1 MLAKVGAQPAGGL
14 MDTKQVVSN
23 RLAEWGMTLSN
34 AELDQLA
41 PAYQKLL
48 RWQGVLEAM
57 LRSRTIAEGINFPE
71 SEPIAIHALER
82 TISDGHQNSPSASA
96 KGAAVSEQKSA
107 VMRRTTSHDG
117 ELAYMAI
124 SDLAPRIQR
133 KELSPVELGKAILSR
148 VESLNP
154 RLNAYYTIFG
164 DELMSAARAA
174 ESDIVRGEYRG
185 PLHGI
190 PVGIKD
196 IYEYGRTT
204 CGSKPL
210 EDYVARGQATSVSK
224 LIENGALIVGKTAT
238 YEFAFGFPTNKSYF
252 KPTRNPWNLAYDA
265 GGSSSGT
272 ASSVAAGLA
281 YVGMGSCTGGS
292 IRWPAQCCNIVGL
305 KPSYGR
311 VSRAGVYPLAW
322 SLDHTG
328 PLARTVTDAALM
340 LQACA
345 GYDPSDPASANL
357 PVPEFTAQLGQDV
370 KGMRVGLP
378 RSLYDESCDPKVRE
392 PYEAAIKQFERLG
405 AELIELPSI
414 KLAQAQA
421 IAWPAIFA
429 ETAAIHADNVR
440 PRGQDYNP
448 HAKLY
453 VAFGLLVSGACY
465 LLASR
470 VRAQVRDDL
479 LRQLQTEVDVLMLP
493 TSGTQVP
500 RVPEDS
506 PGLSIISEEFPIY
519 TPIFNFTGL
528 PAIQVPCGF
537 DADGLPVGFQ
547 IAGKSFDEATVC
559 KVAFAYEQST
569 PWHTQHPK
577 L

>member
-1 MLAKVGAQPAGGL
+1 
-14 MDTKQVVSN
+14 MDAKQVIVTK
-23 RLAEWGMTLSN
+23 LAEWGLRLSD
-34 AELDQLA
+34 AEIEQLT
-41 PAYQKLL
+41 PAYEKLL
-48 RWQGVLEAM
+48 RWQAVLESM
-57 LRSRTIAEGINFPE
+57 LHSRKIAEGMNFPE
-71 SEPIAIHALER
+71 SEPITIHALDR
-82 TISDGHQNSPSASA
+82 TVSSRREDAPSSPAKDQARAIGQGAIESRSAMA
-96 KGAAVSEQKSA
+96 DA
-107 VMRRTTSHDG
+107 D
-117 ELAYMAI
+117 ELAYMPI
-124 SDLAPRIQR
+124 SELAPKIER
-133 KELSPVELGKAILSR
+133 KEVSPVKVAETVLSR
-148 VESLNP
+148 VERLNP
-154 RLNAYYTIFG
+154 RLNAYYMVFS
-164 DELMSAARAA
+164 DELLAAARDA
-174 ESDIVRGEYRG
+174 EREIVRGAYRG

-210 EDYVARGQATSVSK
+210 ENYVAETRATSVSK
-224 LIENGALIVGKTAT
+224 LIQSGALIVGKTAT

-281 YVGMGSCTGGS
+281 YAGMGSCTGGS
-292 IRWPAQCCNIVGL
+292 IRWPAQCCGIIGL

-328 PLARTVTDAALM
+328 PLARTVADAALM
-340 LQACA
+340 LQGCA

-357 PVPEFTAQLGQDV
+357 PVPDFAAQLGRDV
-370 KGMRVGLP
+370 KGLRIGLL
-378 RSLYDESCDPKVRE
+378 RSLYDETCDAKIRA
-392 PYEAAIKQFERLG
+392 PYEVAVKEFERLG
-405 AELIELPSI
+405 AQLVEIPSI
-414 KLAQAQA
+414 TLAQAQA
-421 IAWPAIFA
+421 VAWPAIFA
-429 ETAAIHADNVR
+429 ETAAVHVDNVR
-440 PRGQDYNP
+440 NRGNEYNP

-470 VRAQVRDDL
+470 VRAQVRDEL
-479 LRQLQTEVDVLMLP
+479 LRELETRVDVLMLP

-506 PGLSIISEEFPIY
+506 PGLSIISEDFPIY

-537 DADGLPVGFQ
+537 DSDSLPVGFQ
-547 IAGKSFDEATVC
+547 IAGKPFDEATIC
-559 KVAFAYEQST
+559 QVAFAYEQTT
-569 PWHTQHPK
+569 PWHQQHPK
-577 L
+577 I